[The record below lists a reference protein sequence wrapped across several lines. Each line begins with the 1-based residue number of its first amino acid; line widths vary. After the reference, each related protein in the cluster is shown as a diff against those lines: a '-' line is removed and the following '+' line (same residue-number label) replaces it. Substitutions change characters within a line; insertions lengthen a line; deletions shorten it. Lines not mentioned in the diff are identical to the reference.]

1 MEKHCSEQSWPWD
14 YFFSQNDHIGRTSD
28 WKTRGAVNG
37 DGGSL
42 PGGENGK
49 RLMVTEQG
57 GEQLLYSSHYPCSRI
72 KILVVMGIVKKIYR
86 DVRNCDVDHEKRLLL
101 ILCCLF

>member
-1 MEKHCSEQSWPWD
+1 MDKVSLGIIL
-14 YFFSQNDHIGRTSD
+14 SQNDHIGRTSD

-57 GEQLLYSSHYPCSRI
+57 GDQLLYSSHYPLSLPGSTMTT
-72 KILVVMGIVKKIYR
+72 KILQMIMMMMVWQRKAASS
-86 DVRNCDVDHEKRLLL
+86 CSSS
-101 ILCCLF
+101 